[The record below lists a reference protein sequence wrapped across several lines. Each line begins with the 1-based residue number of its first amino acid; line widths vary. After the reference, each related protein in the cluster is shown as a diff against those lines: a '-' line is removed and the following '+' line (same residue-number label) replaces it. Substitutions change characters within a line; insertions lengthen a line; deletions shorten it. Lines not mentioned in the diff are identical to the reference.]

1 MNNLREIGANG
12 NLVEEE
18 KSPRDYMINYTHHE
32 EARLTRINKPKT
44 TVVNKDKLK
53 PRSNNSGIHP
63 VTIRAAK
70 TPRKR

>member
-18 KSPRDYMINYTHHE
+18 KSERDYMTNYTHHE
-32 EARLTRINKPKT
+32 ETRLTSIKKPKT
-44 TVVNKDKLK
+44 DKLK